1 MPATHSQYPKK
12 VIRDMSLEESSTEQE
27 TVTRSVDY
35 IIAQLKAGD
44 ESQILEALE
53 KLHAAEFADVL
64 GSLPS
69 EPRMRL
75 WSLLPSEKQ
84 GETLLYLGEEA
95 RAGILEEME
104 PHEVV
109 AAAETMEAEDL
120 ADVIDELPVD
130 VTDILIESLN
140 EDRRKRLEATLS
152 YSEGSAG
159 RLMAPDVISLRPNV
173 SLAVVLRYLR
183 RIKPLPAHTDSLM
196 VIDENGVFLGSLS
209 LSDVVTEPAES
220 LVRDVMKETADTV
233 RVDADDHDIA
243 MLFERRD
250 LISVAVVDQA
260 NRLLGRITVD
270 DVVDIIRS
278 EADKALLSR
287 AGLDE
292 DEDLF
297 APVIDS
303 AQRRAIWLGINLV
316 TVFMAAWVIGQFEAV
331 LDKIVAL
338 AVLMPV
344 VASMGGIAGSQTLT
358 LTIRGLAL
366 GQVSHSNLR
375 WLSDKELRVGLLNG
389 AIWSLVVAV
398 VTYAWFESLAIAAII
413 ALAML
418 FNLLAAAASGVL
430 IPVILKRI
438 GVDPA
443 LSGAVILTTVTDIIG
458 FLSFLGLATLFLL

>member
-1 MPATHSQYPKK
+1 MTLAENT
-12 VIRDMSLEESSTEQE
+12 TETSPDINQ
-27 TVTRSVDY
+27 VDY
-35 IIAQLKAGD
+35 IIAQLEAND
-44 ESQILEALE
+44 EAHINEVLESQHPAELADLLE
-53 KLHAAEFADVL
+53 
-64 GSLPS
+64 SLPP
-69 EPRMRL
+69 EPRQRL
-75 WSLLPSEKQ
+75 WKYFPTAMQ

-95 RAGILEEME
+95 RASIIGEME
-104 PHEVV
+104 HAEVV
-109 AAAETMEAEDL
+109 AAAESMEMEDL
-120 ADVIDELPVD
+120 AEVIDELPVD
-130 VTDILIESLN
+130 VSDTLIQSLD
-140 EDRRKRLEATLS
+140 EDRRKRLEATLA
-152 YSEGSAG
+152 YTEGSAG
-159 RLMAPDVISLRPNV
+159 RLMTPDVISLRPTV
-173 SLAVVLRYLR
+173 SLGVVQRYLR
-183 RIKPLPAHTDSLM
+183 RIKPLPAHTDTLM
-196 VIDENGVFLGSLS
+196 VIDENGVFTGTLPISE
-209 LSDVVTEPAES
+209 VITESPDS
-220 LVRDVMKETADTV
+220 LVSEVMSETPDSV
-233 RVDADDHDIA
+233 RIDASEHDIA

-250 LISVAVVDQA
+250 LLSVGVVDPSG
-260 NRLLGRITVD
+260 RLLGRITID

-292 DEDLF
+292 EEDLF
-297 APVIDS
+297 APVVPS

-366 GQVSHSNLR
+366 GQVSQSNLR
-375 WLSDKELRVGLLNG
+375 WLGDKELKVGLLNG
-389 AIWSLVVAV
+389 CVWSLVVAV
-398 VTYAWFESLAIAAII
+398 VTYAWFEDIAISLII
-413 ALAML
+413 AVAML
-418 FNLLAAAASGVL
+418 FNLLAAAFSGVL